1 MSQGQDWS
9 GPAATPSGQQPQ
21 FGQGYQQPQ
30 AGQGYQQ
37 PQPGQGY
44 QQPQFGQGYQQPQA
58 GQGYQQA
65 QGQPGYPV
73 APYQQPYAQGYPGGG
88 PQVVPKNPGIALL
101 ISFFLPGVGSLY
113 AGKITT
119 GVIIIACYIVS
130 WILTIVLIGFVGVF
144 GFWIWGMIDAYQAA
158 QTWNREHGLVS

>member
-21 FGQGYQQPQ
+21 FGQP
-30 AGQGYQQ
+30 
-37 PQPGQGY
+37 Y
-44 QQPQFGQGYQQPQA
+44 QQPQFGQPYEQPQFGQPYQQP
-58 GQGYQQA
+58 

-73 APYQQPYAQGYPGGG
+73 APYQQPYPQGYPAAG

-113 AGKITT
+113 AGKVST

-130 WILTIVLIGFVGVF
+130 WILTIVIIGFIGVF

-158 QTWNREHGLVS
+158 QTWNRQHGLIS